1 LGGQTQ
7 RLYATWDPEALRL
20 AWTGASWSSD
30 GDLFVYLDTV
40 EGGTNDLYN
49 PGGPAADGGAIHVSN
64 QAMQADYVV
73 WVQDARTATL
83 LHWDGSGWIPAGP
96 GLKMYFDGGRQ
107 GGQTDLYLPF
117 DLVEASPAS
126 PLGLLAVAAE
136 EPAPGQELRLWATLP
151 LFNPVNS
158 PRVNRMLALLPALSE
173 LSLRLAYRW
182 PSLGDGVC
190 PNSRTFGYF
199 GDVDPQLSIES
210 DPSGIG
216 LSGLGRG
223 LFWLTESILAN
234 AGEMS
239 APLLEFVRPAHPPVD
254 IGQTIHYT
262 VRYRNAG
269 TEIQHGVRLAL
280 TTYGVALGSNTID
293 LGDVPPGA
301 EVQATF
307 DGEVIGTGPRG
318 RYAAVHALLYD
329 AAHGEGDALEWL
341 WAAHRVDQGAP
352 EKLDISRL
360 GATVGPRLA
369 ALTGLAFDESGV
381 QSIEVEITGP
391 NGTRTITCPV
401 ERSAEGRWGCTW
413 DVSGGALPDGTPFTL
428 RARAIDLLGHAGE
441 WSAPHT
447 MLLDARPPELQ
458 VSSALT
464 DTVALGRGSL
474 FGSALDGSGIAGV
487 QACVD
492 GECEKVRLLA
502 ADAGSA
508 RWQYRLP
515 AGSFD
520 YESKTLTLYS
530 TDRVGNRT
538 GALQTSLTL
547 DNVPPQLEA
556 TQVLLQETLGDRQ
569 VVLEGTVLD
578 GGPVPRVFVRVQAP
592 EGQQSWQT
600 TARDGDRWTYELA
613 GEMPGRYLLWLR
625 AVDQAG
631 NEVAM
636 GPYAVDVTCTDATL
650 VTVLQAEGSGTGSI
664 YTLTAVVTNTGP
676 AALPAGVPVA
686 FFAGET
692 LLGAGQLLPVLEAG
706 QSGSVSAQWTRPGPD
721 GYELSAVVNEPQV
734 ELLCATPPMAKAWI
748 GTNVDLRIT
757 KTVQP
762 AIAVPGSA
770 ITYTLVYSNAG
781 TDLATGV
788 LISDLLPAAILAPAY
803 EFTGATLTPVDGPP
817 DFAWSVAALAGG
829 EGGQIVIRGTI
840 DPLVTTPVTITNAVT
855 ITAPWDAPYG
865 SVARVELRVVDEIA
879 PLAPKAW
886 LPLIVR

>member
-1 LGGQTQ
+1 
-7 RLYATWDPEALRL
+7 
-20 AWTGASWSSD
+20 
-30 GDLFVYLDTV
+30 
-40 EGGTNDLYN
+40 
-49 PGGPAADGGAIHVSN
+49 
-64 QAMQADYVV
+64 
-73 WVQDARTATL
+73 
-83 LHWDGSGWIPAGP
+83 
-96 GLKMYFDGGRQ
+96 
-107 GGQTDLYLPF
+107 
-117 DLVEASPAS
+117 
-126 PLGLLAVAAE
+126 
-136 EPAPGQELRLWATLP
+136 
-151 LFNPVNS
+151 
-158 PRVNRMLALLPALSE
+158 MLAFLPALSE

-190 PNSRTFGYF
+190 PNSRAFGYF

-223 LFWLTESILAN
+223 LFWLTESILSN
-234 AGEMS
+234 AGLPDMPS
-239 APLLEFVRPAHPPVD
+239 LEFVRPGHAPVD

-269 TEIQHGVRLAL
+269 TETQHGVRLAL
-280 TTYGVALGSNTID
+280 NTYGVALASSTID

-301 EVQATF
+301 EAQATF

-352 EKLDISRL
+352 ETLDLSRL
-360 GATVGPRLA
+360 GQTVGPRLA
-369 ALTGLAFDESGV
+369 ALSGFAFDESGV

-391 NGTRTITCPV
+391 NGTRTIICPV
-401 ERSAEGRWGCTW
+401 ERPAEGRWGCTW

-428 RARAIDLLGHAGE
+428 RARAIDRLGHASE

-458 VSSALT
+458 VSSPLSE
-464 DTVALGRGSL
+464 TVALGRGSL
-474 FGSALDGSGIAGV
+474 FGAALDGSGIAGV

-492 GECEKVRLLA
+492 GQCEKVKVLA

-530 TDRVGNRT
+530 TDKVGNRT
-538 GALQTSLTL
+538 EALQTSLTL
-547 DNVPPQLEA
+547 DNVPPQLEV
-556 TQVLLQETLGDRQ
+556 TQVLQQEALGERQ

-578 GGPVPRVFVRVQAP
+578 GGPAPRVFVRVQAP
-592 EGQQSWQT
+592 DGAQSWHN
-600 TARDGDRWTYELA
+600 TARDGDLWTFDLA

-625 AVDQAG
+625 AADQAG
-631 NEVAM
+631 NELAM
-636 GPYAVDVTCTDATL
+636 GPYAVDVTCTDAAL
-650 VTVLQAEGSGTGSI
+650 LTVLRADGSGAGST
-664 YTLTAVVTNTGP
+664 YTLTAVITNTGP
-676 AALPAGVPVA
+676 AALPSGLPVT

-692 LLGAGQLLPVLEAG
+692 LLDAGQLLPVLEPG
-706 QSGSVSAQWTRPGPD
+706 QSGTVSAQWTRPGPG
-721 GYELSAVVNEPQV
+721 GYELSAVVNEPHV
-734 ELLCATPPMAKAWI
+734 EMLCATPPMAKAWV
-748 GTNVDLRIT
+748 GTDVDLRIS

-762 AIAVPGSA
+762 AVVVPGSV

-781 TDLATGV
+781 ADLATGV
-788 LISDLLPAAILAPAY
+788 VISDTLPLQILAPSY
-803 EFTGATLTPVDGPP
+803 QFTGAAITPVEGAP
-817 DFAWSVAALAGG
+817 DFAWSVADLAGG
-829 EGGQIVIRGTI
+829 EGGQIVISGTV
-840 DPLVTTPVTITNAVT
+840 DPLVTMPLTITNVVT
-855 ITAPWDAPYG
+855 ITAPWDAPDG

-879 PLAPKAW
+879 LPAPRLW
-886 LPLIVR
+886 LPLIMR